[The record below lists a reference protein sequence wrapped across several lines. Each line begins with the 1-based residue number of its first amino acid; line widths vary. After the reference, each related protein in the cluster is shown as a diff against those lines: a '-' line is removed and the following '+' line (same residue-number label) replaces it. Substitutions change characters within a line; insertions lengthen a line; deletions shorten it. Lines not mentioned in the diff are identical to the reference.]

1 MPTAH
6 IITNPWSPVIPADNN
21 CTLYVPKG
29 SAVTYRASQYWNTFK
44 AIEEEEI
51 TEELN
56 YQFSFPSY
64 ISGGSLTVNGEKTN
78 NIMEFAMNSNV
89 VITAEPKN
97 GYHLAAFTLN
107 GKDVTA
113 EMTDGSYIIEKL
125 DANYVVDAK
134 FAENPMKLSLFMAV
148 GGSVDVE
155 IEKEPHSHVLLHL
168 RTAGK
173 STPLHS
179 MAVMSPRT
187 LQTTT
192 AIPRR
197 RSSAIRNPCD
207 F

>member
-1 MPTAH
+1 
-6 IITNPWSPVIPADNN
+6 
-21 CTLYVPKG
+21 
-29 SAVTYRASQYWNTFK
+29 
-44 AIEEEEI
+44 
-51 TEELN
+51 
-56 YQFSFPSY
+56 
-64 ISGGSLTVNGEKTN
+64 
-78 NIMEFAMNSNV
+78 MNSNV

-134 FAENPMKLSLFMAV
+134 FAENPVKLSLFMAV

-155 IEKEPHSHVLLHL
+155 IEKRATL

-197 RSSAIRNPCD
+197 RSSAIRNSV
-207 F
+207 